1 MKEPFSQKLS
11 VFLALILLFALGSE
25 AQGKRHRSHSA
36 SRARTINASGCVAA
50 GVEAGCLVL
59 TDSKTKTLY
68 NLFFGRGKKPQIGT
82 AIRFTG
88 TEHDGPTT
96 CMQGKAVDVTKWAP
110 VKMKCPS
117 EQTQ

>member
-1 MKEPFSQKLS
+1 MKEPFSRRLS
-11 VFLALILLFALGSE
+11 IILTLMLLFALGSE

-59 TDSKTKTLY
+59 TESKTRTLY
-68 NLFFGRGKKPQIGT
+68 NLFFGRGKKPEIGA

-96 CMQGKAVDVTKWAP
+96 CMQGKAVNVTKWAP
-110 VKMKCPS
+110 IKMSCG
-117 EQTQ
+117 TQ